1 MHSDFVHLHTRSEYS
16 LLNSTARIDKLVKRA
31 VELKAPALAITDAGN
46 LFGAVEFYA
55 EAMKQGVKP
64 IIGMQTY
71 ISPQSRFD
79 RQTHGIKEASFRL
92 TLLAKDETGYKNLM
106 KLSSIGYTE
115 GFYYKPRV
123 DKESLKKYS
132 EGLIALSGD
141 YKGEVPYYLLY
152 DQPEDAKRALNEYL
166 EIFGKE
172 NFYLEIMDHGL
183 ESDQK
188 MISECAKLAKETG
201 VKLVA
206 THPIFYVTRDG
217 AQAHDALICIGSGS
231 KIEDT
236 SRFRFQS
243 DEYYMKSA
251 DEMKERF
258 KAYPEAIKATVEI
271 AERCNVKLE
280 FGKIHLPSYKPPE
293 GKTQDVYM
301 RELCLS
307 MLKERFAAVPPV
319 APSTGGAPV
328 LVPVP
333 KSGIPEHYMQ
343 RLEMELSLIAKMGFT
358 SYFLIVWDFIRFS
371 REKGIPVGPGRGSA
385 AGSLVAYSL
394 RITDADPIQH
404 GLFFER
410 FLNPERISMP
420 DIDIDFCYERRDEVI
435 DYVRKKYGAS
445 SVAQIITF
453 GTMAAR
459 AAVRDVGRV
468 MNFTYAEVDK
478 IAKLIPMELGITIK
492 SALEKEP
499 ELKTMRDSDA
509 RVDQLLKIS
518 LELEGLSRHASIHA
532 AGVVISDRDL
542 SDYVALYKTD
552 EQICTQFTMGD
563 LEKIGLLK
571 MDFLGLRTLTV
582 LHDAIKLIK
591 QHRNLDLKLD
601 TLPWEDPK
609 TFEMLAKGDAWGV
622 FQLESSGM
630 RDLLKKMKPTKFDHL
645 VALLALYRPG
655 PLGSGMV
662 DDFIKRMKNPSLIK
676 YDHPKLEPALKETYG
691 VILYQEQVMRIVSD
705 LAGFTLARADS
716 LRKAIGKKNPEV
728 MAKEKENFVKGA
740 TMHGGAELVVAE
752 KIWDL
757 IDYFSGYGFNKSHS
771 TAYAL
776 ISYQTAYL
784 KAHYAVEFMTALLT
798 SEMNNTDK
806 IVSYIEASRKMGIKI
821 LPPTV
826 NDSFDKF
833 TCGGDWI
840 RFGLAAIKNVG
851 HIAIESIVKAR
862 QAGGPFKSL
871 LDFTQRVDL
880 RVTNRKVMESLIQC
894 GAFDPMGFHRSQ
906 LLSQLDSVLD
916 AGAQIQK
923 DKSLGQMSFFG
934 GEDNDFGSAHDPLP
948 DIPEWP
954 EGQKLAYEREL
965 IGFYISAHPL
975 SQYAKIIKNYASHNT
990 ETLAEMPMVA
1000 APPKQQVFYKGG
1012 ERPKS
1017 GPDVSIGAVID
1028 SIREILTKKG
1038 DKMAFVQLQD
1048 LFGTCELV
1056 VFPKVYKEY
1065 FSIIKKDEI
1074 VFVKGTAD
1082 IRDET
1087 PKILADSIVKIED
1100 VPKLYT
1106 KQVHVDLQTTGLVT
1120 ELLNDIK
1127 VILQKYKG
1135 KTPVMVSFRDPQGRR
1150 AMIDAGVGLQ
1160 VETSDALFDELEALL
1175 GENSVK
1181 ISA

>member
-1 MHSDFVHLHTRSEYS
+1 MSHADFVHLNVHTEYS
-16 LLNSTARIDKLVKRA
+16 LLNSTAKVTDLVKRSA
-31 VELKAPALAITDAGN
+31 ELKLPALAITDSGN
-46 LFGAVEFYA
+46 LFGAVEFYS
-55 EAMKQGVKP
+55 EAMKKGVKP

-71 ISPQSRFD
+71 VAPGSRFE

-92 TLLAKDETGYKNLM
+92 TLLAKDEKGYQNLM
-106 KLSSIGYTE
+106 KLSSMGYLE

-123 DKESLKKYS
+123 DKESLAKYS

-152 DQPEDAKRALNEYL
+152 DQPDDAKRALGEYL
-166 EIFGKE
+166 EIFGKK
-172 NFYLEIMDHGL
+172 NFYLEVMDHGL
-183 ESDQK
+183 EPDQK
-188 MISECAKLAKETG
+188 MIAECAKLSKETG
-201 VKLVA
+201 VSLVA
-206 THPIFYVTRDG
+206 THPVFYVKRDG

-231 KIEDT
+231 KIEDA

-243 DEYYMKSA
+243 DEYYLKSPE
-251 DEMKERF
+251 EMKERF
-258 KAYPEAIKATVEI
+258 KEHPEAIRASVEI
-271 AERCNVKLE
+271 AEKCNVKLE
-280 FGKIHLPSYKPPE
+280 FGKIHLPYYKPPE
-293 GKTQDVYM
+293 GKTQEGYV
-301 RELCLS
+301 RELCFS
-307 MLKERFAAVPPV
+307 MLKERMKTIPPDYE
-319 APSTGGAPV
+319 A
-328 LVPVP
+328 
-333 KSGIPEHYMQ
+333 
-343 RLEMELSLIAKMGFT
+343 RLTRELDLIAKMGYT
-358 SYFLIVWDFIRFS
+358 SYFLIVWDFIRFA

-385 AGSLVAYSL
+385 AGSLVAYAL
-394 RITDADPIQH
+394 RITDADPIVH
-404 GLFFER
+404 GLIFER
-410 FLNPERISMP
+410 FLNPDRVSMP

-435 DYVRKKYGAS
+435 DYVRKKYGS
-445 SVAQIITF
+445 NSVAQIITF

-492 SALEKEP
+492 DALLKEP
-499 ELKTMRDSDA
+499 ELKKLKDTDA
-509 RVDQLLKIS
+509 RVDQLVKIS
-518 LELEGLSRHASIHA
+518 MELEGLSRHASIHA
-532 AGVVISDRDL
+532 AGVVISDREL
-542 SDYVALYKTD
+542 SEYVALYKTD

-582 LHDAIKLIK
+582 LHDAVKIIKKNRGVDIKL
-591 QHRNLDLKLD
+591 DE
-601 TLPWEDPK
+601 LPWEEPK
-609 TFEMLAKGDAWGV
+609 AFERLAKGDAWGV

-662 DDFIKRMKNPSLIK
+662 DDFIKRMKNPALIQ

-691 VILYQEQVMRIVSD
+691 IILYQEQVMRIVSD
-705 LAGFTLARADS
+705 LAGFTLAQADS
-716 LRKAIGKKNPEV
+716 LRRAIGKKNPEV
-728 MAKEKENFVKGA
+728 MAKEKQNFVNGSVKNSDCDPK
-740 TMHGGAELVVAE
+740 VAE

-784 KAHYAVEFMTALLT
+784 KEHFTVEYMTALLT

-806 IVSYIEASRKMGIKI
+806 IVSYIEASKKMGIKI
-821 LPPTV
+821 LPPAV
-826 NDSFDKF
+826 NESFDKF
-833 TCGGDWI
+833 TCGKDWI

-851 HIAIESIVKAR
+851 HIAIESILKAR
-862 QAGGPFKSL
+862 DAGQPFNSL

-880 RVTNRKVMESLIQC
+880 RVCNRKVLESLIQC
-894 GAFDPMGFHRSQ
+894 GAFDELGFHRSQ
-906 LLSQLDSVLD
+906 LMSQLDSVLD

-934 GEDNDFGSAHDPLP
+934 SGESDFGSVHDPMP

-975 SQYAKIIKNYASHNT
+975 SKYSKILKNYASHNT
-990 ETLAEMPMVA
+990 ETLAEITIPKPA
-1000 APPKQQVFYKGG
+1000 ATAPAPVFFRG
-1012 ERPKS
+1012 ERQNT

-1028 SIREILTKKG
+1028 SVREILTKKG

-1048 LFGTCELV
+1048 LFGTCEVV
-1056 VFPKVYKEY
+1056 VFPKVYQQ
-1065 FSIIKKDEI
+1065 FLPLIRKDEL
-1074 VFVKGTAD
+1074 VFVKGKAD
-1082 IRDET
+1082 ARDET
-1087 PKILADSIVKIED
+1087 PKILADEIVKMEE
-1100 VPKLYT
+1100 VQQKFT
-1106 KQVHVDLQTTGLVT
+1106 KQVMVDLQTTGLVP
-1120 ELLNDIK
+1120 ELLKEIK
-1127 VILQKYKG
+1127 IILQKHKG
-1135 KTPVMVSFRDPQGRR
+1135 KTPVMIAFRDPKGKR
-1150 AMIDAGVGLQ
+1150 AVIDAGHALMVD
-1160 VETSDALFDELEALL
+1160 TNDALFDELEALL

-1181 ISA
+1181 IQA

>member
-1 MHSDFVHLHTRSEYS
+1 MSHSDFVHLHCRSEYS
-16 LLNSTARIDKLVKRA
+16 LLNSTARIPDLVKRA
-31 VELKAPALAITDAGN
+31 VELKFPALAITDSGN

-55 EAMKQGVKP
+55 EAMKKGVKP

-71 ISPQSRFD
+71 IAPASRFE

-92 TLLAKDETGYKNLM
+92 TLLAKDEKGYQNLM
-106 KLSSIGYTE
+106 KLSTIAYLE

-123 DKESLKKYS
+123 DKESLAKYS

-152 DQPEDAKRALNEYL
+152 DQPEDAKRALGEYL
-166 EIFGKE
+166 EIFGKK

-188 MISECAKLAKETG
+188 MISECAKLSKESG
-201 VKLVA
+201 VPLVA
-206 THPIFYVTRDG
+206 THPVFYVKRDG
-217 AQAHDALICIGSGS
+217 AQAHDALLCIGSGS
-231 KIEDT
+231 KIEDAN
-236 SRFRFQS
+236 RFRFQS
-243 DEYYMKSA
+243 DEYYLKSA
-251 DEMKERF
+251 DEMRERF
-258 KAYPEAIKATVEI
+258 KEHPEALKTTLEI
-271 AERCNVKLE
+271 AEKCNVKLE
-280 FGKIHLPSYKPPE
+280 FGKVHLPNYKPPE
-293 GKTQDVYM
+293 NKTQDSYM
-301 RELCLS
+301 RELCFE
-307 MLKERFAAVPPV
+307 MLTERMKKQNPAASD
-319 APSTGGAPV
+319 ANI
-328 LVPVP
+328 
-333 KSGIPEHYMQ
+333 IPENYRQ
-343 RLEMELSLIAKMGFT
+343 RLTMELDLISKMGFT
-358 SYFLIVWDFIRFS
+358 SYFLIVWDFIRFA
-371 REKGIPVGPGRGSA
+371 REKDIPVGPGRGSA

-394 RITDADPIQH
+394 RITDADPITH

-435 DYVRKKYGAS
+435 DYVRKKYGS
-445 SVAQIITF
+445 GNVAQIITF

-492 SALEKEP
+492 SAIEKEP
-499 ELKTMRDSDA
+499 ELKNLRDSDA

-532 AGVVISDRDL
+532 AGVVISDKEL

-582 LHDAIKLIK
+582 LHDAVKIIR
-591 QHRNLDLKLD
+591 QQRHLDLKLD
-601 TLPWEDPK
+601 ELPWEDPK
-609 TFEMLAKGDAWGV
+609 TFEMLARGDAWGV

-630 RDLLKKMKPTKFDHL
+630 RDLLKKMKPSKFDHL

-662 DDFIKRMKNPSLIK
+662 DDFIKRMKNPALIQ

-691 VILYQEQVMRIVSD
+691 IILYQEQVMRIVSD

-716 LRKAIGKKNPEV
+716 LRKAIGKKIPEV
-728 MAKEKENFVKGA
+728 MAKEKEGFVKGA
-740 TMHGGAELVVAE
+740 ISFGGAEQKVAE

-784 KAHYAVEFMTALLT
+784 KATYPVEFMTALLT

-806 IVSYIEASRKMGIKI
+806 IVSYIEACKKMGIKI
-821 LPPTV
+821 LPPAV
-826 NDSFDKF
+826 NESFDKF
-833 TCGGDWI
+833 TCGDDWI

-851 HIAIESIVKAR
+851 HIAIESIIKAR
-862 QAGGPFKSL
+862 QANGPFLSL

-880 RVTNRKVMESLIQC
+880 RVCNRKVLESLIQC
-894 GAFDPMGFHRSQ
+894 GAFDELGAFRSQ
-906 LLSQLDSVLD
+906 LMAQLDTVLD

-934 GEDNDFGSAHDPLP
+934 SGEGDFGNIHGQLP

-975 SQYAKIIKNYASHNT
+975 SKYAKIVKNYATHNT
-990 ETLAEMPMVA
+990 ETLAEITIPA
-1000 APPKQQVFYKGG
+1000 NLPAPVFHRG
-1012 ERPKS
+1012 ERQKT

-1028 SIREILTKKG
+1028 SVREIVTKKG

-1048 LFGTCELV
+1048 LLGTCELV
-1056 VFPKVYKEY
+1056 VFPDAYRK
-1065 FSIIKKDEI
+1065 FLPLIRKDEI
-1074 VFVKGTAD
+1074 VFVKGKAD
-1082 IRDET
+1082 ARDET
-1087 PKILADSIVKIED
+1087 PKILADEIVPIGEVQK
-1100 VPKLYT
+1100 KYT
-1106 KQVHVDLQTTGLVT
+1106 KQVSVDLQTTGLVP
-1120 ELLNDIK
+1120 ELLNEIK

-1135 KTPVMVSFRDPQGRR
+1135 KTPVFIAFRDPKGKK
-1150 AMIDAGVGLQ
+1150 AIIDAGAGLM

-1181 ISA
+1181 IQA

>member
-1 MHSDFVHLHTRSEYS
+1 MHSDFVHLNVHTEYS
-16 LLNSTARIDKLVKRA
+16 LLNSTVKISDLVKRA
-31 VELKAPALAITDAGN
+31 MDLKFPAMAITDSGN

-55 EAMKQGVKP
+55 ESMKKGVKP

-71 ISPQSRFD
+71 IAPGSRFE

-92 TLLAKDETGYKNLM
+92 TLLAKNETGYQNLM
-106 KLSSIGYTE
+106 KLSSIGYLE

-123 DKESLKKYS
+123 DKESLAKHS

-166 EIFGKE
+166 EIFGKK
-172 NFYLEIMDHGL
+172 NFYLEVMDHGL
-183 ESDQK
+183 EPDQK
-188 MISECAKLAKETG
+188 MIAECAKLSKETG
-201 VKLVA
+201 VALVA
-206 THPIFYVTRDG
+206 THPVFYVKRDG

-243 DEYYMKSA
+243 DEYYLKSA

-258 KAYPEAIKATVEI
+258 KEYPEAVRNTLEI
-271 AERCNVKLE
+271 AEKCNVKLE
-280 FGKIHLPSYKPPE
+280 FGKIHLPNYTPPE
-293 GKTQDVYM
+293 NKKQEVYLHELCFSM
-301 RELCLS
+301 LEQRMKRIPENYQQRLSRELD
-307 MLKERFAAVPPV
+307 
-319 APSTGGAPV
+319 
-328 LVPVP
+328 
-333 KSGIPEHYMQ
+333 
-343 RLEMELSLIAKMGFT
+343 LIAKMGYT
-358 SYFLIVWDFIRFS
+358 SYFLIVWDFIRFA
-371 REKGIPVGPGRGSA
+371 REKEIPVGPGRGSA
-385 AGSLVAYSL
+385 AGSLVAYAL
-394 RITDADPIQH
+394 RITDVDPIVH
-404 GLFFER
+404 GLIFER
-410 FLNPERISMP
+410 FLNPDRISMP

-435 DYVRKKYGAS
+435 DYVKKKYGSS

-478 IAKLIPMELGITIK
+478 IAKLIPMEIGITIRD
-492 SALEKEP
+492 AIEKEP
-499 ELKTMRDSDA
+499 ELKKLKETDA

-518 LELEGLSRHASIHA
+518 MELEGLSRHASIHA
-532 AGVVISDRDL
+532 AGVVISDREL

-582 LHDAIKLIK
+582 LHDAIKIIQK
-591 QHRNLDLKLD
+591 NRNLKINLEE
-601 TLPWEDPK
+601 LPWEDSK
-609 TFEMLAKGDAWGV
+609 AFEMLARGDAWGV

-662 DDFIKRMKNPSLIK
+662 DDFIKRMKNSALIQ

-705 LAGFTLARADS
+705 LAGFTLAQADS
-716 LRKAIGKKNPEV
+716 LRRAIGKKDPEV
-728 MAKEKENFVKGA
+728 MAREKENFVQGA
-740 TMHGGAELVVAE
+740 VKNSNCAQAVAG

-784 KAHYAVEFMTALLT
+784 RAHYPVEYMTALLT

-806 IVSYIEASRKMGIKI
+806 IVSYIEASKKMGIKI
-821 LPPTV
+821 LPPAV
-826 NDSFDKF
+826 NESFDKF
-833 TCGGDWI
+833 TGGDDWI

-851 HIAIESIVKAR
+851 YTAIESILKAR
-862 QAGGPFKSL
+862 ESGGKFTSL

-880 RVTNRKVMESLIQC
+880 RVCNHKVLESLIQC
-894 GAFDPMGFHRSQ
+894 GAFDELGFHRSQ
-906 LLSQLDSVLD
+906 LMAQLDSVLD

-934 GEDNDFGSAHDPLP
+934 DAASDFGAVHDSMPE
-948 DIPEWP
+948 IPEWP

-965 IGFYISAHPL
+965 IGFYVSAHPL
-975 SQYAKIIKNYASHNT
+975 SKYAKILKNYATHNT
-990 ETLAEMPMVA
+990 ETLAEMTIPKATVA
-1000 APPKQQVFYKGG
+1000 ANPPTFPRRG
-1012 ERPKS
+1012 ERQNQ

-1028 SIREILTKKG
+1028 SVREIVTKKG

-1048 LFGTCELV
+1048 LFGTCEVV
-1056 VFPKVYKEY
+1056 VFPDAYRK
-1065 FSIIKKDEI
+1065 FLPLIRKDEL
-1074 VFVKGTAD
+1074 VFVKGKAD
-1082 IRDET
+1082 ARDET
-1087 PKILADSIVKIED
+1087 PKILADEIVKIEE
-1100 VPKLYT
+1100 VQQKYT
-1106 KQVHVDLQTTGLVT
+1106 KQVMVDLQTTGLVP
-1120 ELLNDIK
+1120 ELLGEIK
-1127 VILQKYKG
+1127 TILQKHRG
-1135 KTPVMVSFRDPQGRR
+1135 KTPVMIAFRDPKGRR
-1150 AMIDAGVGLQ
+1150 AVIDAGTGLA
-1160 VETSDALFDELEALL
+1160 VSTSDALFDDLEALL

-1181 ISA
+1181 IQA